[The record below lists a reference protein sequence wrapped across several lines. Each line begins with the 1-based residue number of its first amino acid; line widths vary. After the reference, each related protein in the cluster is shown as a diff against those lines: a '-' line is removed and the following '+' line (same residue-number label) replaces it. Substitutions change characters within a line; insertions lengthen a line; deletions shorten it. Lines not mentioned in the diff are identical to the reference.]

1 MKSWRSIILVVI
13 ALVVVGNWISRRME
27 SNAPF
32 SSPVP
37 ENKPAKPT
45 VASVPA
51 VTPSAEIPQPPPVSP
66 DPAAPKPRSEE
77 SRAASQRDLES
88 PLIPFEP
95 SGAPPPRRAV
105 DSDPEV
111 AADFDKISLMLR
123 DYRALA
129 GENPVGT
136 NAEIMKSLMGGNPKG
151 AQLGP
156 TEGQTINENG
166 ELLDRWGTPYFFH
179 QLSKDLME
187 IHSAGPDRRT
197 GNRDDIVSD

>member
-1 MKSWRSIILVVI
+1 MKSWRSIILVFI
-13 ALVVVGNWISRRME
+13 ALVVVGNWISRRIE

-32 SSPVP
+32 SAPVP
-37 ENKPAKPT
+37 EIKPVKPT
-45 VASVPA
+45 ETPVPA
-51 VTPSAEIPQPPPVSP
+51 ATPPAEIPPPLPVNP
-66 DPAAPKPRSEE
+66 EPAAPKPRSEQ
-77 SRAASQRDLES
+77 SRAASQRDLEN

-95 SGAPPPRRAV
+95 TGATPPRKAA

-156 TEGQTINENG
+156 SEGQTLNENG

-187 IHSAGPDRRT
+187 IHSAGPDRRM